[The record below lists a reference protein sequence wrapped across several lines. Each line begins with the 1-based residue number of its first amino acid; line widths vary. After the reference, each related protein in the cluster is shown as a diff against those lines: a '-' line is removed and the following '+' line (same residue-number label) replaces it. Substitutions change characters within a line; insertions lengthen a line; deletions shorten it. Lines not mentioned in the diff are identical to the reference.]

1 MIDMEVNTLEETLCG
16 GYAGLYGEV
25 VTCDMYRLKQVKF
38 QPDIIFDVGANVG
51 VFSRYART
59 LFPKALIVAL
69 EPHPENLFYFRKFT
83 NDPNLVLVPK
93 ALGTGMIY
101 RCSGAPN
108 GAGESYL
115 CSGLGFSILKEVS
128 DRLTATTIPAITLG
142 ELVHDYWRVG
152 MKAIL
157 KVDCEGAE
165 NSIWMDALSMSF
177 LPLMDYLCMELH
189 DYSLTNEG
197 CGEVKSITVAALKLL
212 EATHTCERDG
222 VYFWATKKEL

>member
-1 MIDMEVNTLEETLCG
+1 
-16 GYAGLYGEV
+16 
-25 VTCDMYRLKQVKF
+25 
-38 QPDIIFDVGANVG
+38 VG

-83 NDPNLVLVPK
+83 KDTNLILVPK

-115 CSGLGFSILKEVS
+115 CSGLGWSCLKEVS
-128 DRLTATTIPAITLG
+128 HRITATSIPAITLG
-142 ELVHDYWRVG
+142 LLIFAYWRAG
-152 MKAIL
+152 MKCLL

-165 NSIWMDALSMSF
+165 NSIWLDAPSMHALSM
-177 LPLMDYLCMELH
+177 MDYICMELH
-189 DYSLTNEG
+189 DYSLTTEG
-197 CGEVKSITVAALKLL
+197 CKEVKSITTAALKLL

>member
-1 MIDMEVNTLEETLCG
+1 MLNEVNTLEETLNG
-16 GYAGLYGEV
+16 GYSGLYGEV
-25 VTCDMYRLKQVKF
+25 VTCDTYRLKQLKF
-38 QPDIIFDVGANVG
+38 VPDVIFDIGANVG

-69 EPHPENLFYFRKFT
+69 EPHPENLFYFGKFT
-83 NDPNLVLVPK
+83 KDTNLILVAK

-101 RCSGAPN
+101 HCSGAPN

-128 DRLTATTIPAITLG
+128 HRLTATSIPSITLG
-142 ELVHDYWRVG
+142 HLICDYWKSG
-152 MKAIL
+152 MKSLL

-165 NSIWMDALSMSF
+165 NSIWTSDISMSM

-189 DYSLTNEG
+189 DYSLTGEG
-197 CGEVKSITVAALKLL
+197 RSEVQFVTEASLKML